1 MQIKTSDLPG
11 IGMKHTIITASGDNI
26 IILTHYHGQRDI
38 YHFDDLED
46 DMPTFSLELNDD
58 EARKI
63 GTILLGVD
71 YQPVTEERE
80 ECFSQEIRI
89 HWFDV
94 KPNSCLAN
102 MTIKEAQIRKRTG
115 VTILGIKRG
124 HDFIGSP
131 DPTEMILVNDKL
143 MVTGKKDPIKRL
155 ESMCSSINPE

>member
-11 IGMKHTIITASGDNI
+11 IGMKHAITTASGDNI

-46 DMPTFSLELNDD
+46 DMPTFSIELNDD

-71 YQPVTEERE
+71 YQPVTEEKE
-80 ECFSQEIRI
+80 ECFSQEIHI

-102 MTIKEAQIRKRTG
+102 MTIKEAQIRKKTG
-115 VTILGIKRG
+115 VTVLGIKRAQ
-124 HDFIGSP
+124 DFIGSP

-143 MVTGKKDPIKRL
+143 MVTGKRDPIKRL
-155 ESMCSSINPE
+155 ESMCSSINLE